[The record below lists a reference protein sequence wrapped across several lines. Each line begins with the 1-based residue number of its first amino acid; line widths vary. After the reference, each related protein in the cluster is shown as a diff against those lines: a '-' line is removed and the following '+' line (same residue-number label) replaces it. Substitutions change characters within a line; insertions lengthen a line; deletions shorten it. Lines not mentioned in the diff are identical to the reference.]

1 MSTNLEDTIADVAD
15 QGFASR
21 FFVEP
26 AAAIAVQCGGAS
38 HVGRVRAN
46 NEDHF
51 AIIRRSRAQEM
62 LLSNLPASAFSPIA
76 SAAYLF
82 IVADGLGGAAAGE
95 WASRL
100 ALQKAWD
107 LAGQATSWIMKFHDL
122 SAQQVRERADAFAT
136 EMHRALLEYGQRD
149 PELSGMGTTWTSAYI
164 VAWDALIAH
173 VGDSR
178 AYLARRGELRQITR
192 DHTLAQVLID
202 TGVPPEQTRR
212 VRHVLTNTLGGSSE
226 AVSPDVAH
234 VALESGD
241 RLLLCT
247 DGLTELVSDREIAEV
262 LSRTL
267 QAQAAC
273 DALIEIALN
282 HGGKDNVTVV
292 LAEFTETQELGRAV
306 GQT

>member
-1 MSTNLEDTIADVAD
+1 MSTNLEDTVSDVSD

-21 FFVEP
+21 FFVGP
-26 AAAIAVQCGGAS
+26 AVAVAVQFGGAS
-38 HVGRVRAN
+38 HVGRVRSN

-51 AIIRRSRAQEM
+51 AVIRRSRSQEV
-62 LLSNLPASAFSPIA
+62 LLSNLPAGVLSPSAD
-76 SAAYLF
+76 AAYLF

-122 SAQQVRERADAFAT
+122 SAQQVRERAEAFAA

-149 PELSGMGTTWTSAYI
+149 PELNGMGTTWTSAYI

-192 DHTLAQVLID
+192 DHTLAQILID
-202 TGVPPEQTRR
+202 TGVPPEETRR
-212 VRHVLTNTLGGSSE
+212 VRHVLTNTLGGSAE

-234 VALESGD
+234 VGLESGD

-262 LSRTL
+262 LGRTL
-267 QAQAAC
+267 QPQAAC
-273 DALIEIALN
+273 DTLIEIALD

-292 LAEFTETQELGRAV
+292 LAEFAEKLPEKAHH
-306 GQT
+306 